1 MVGYGKVLME
11 EQVINSSPDDNKITV
26 VNRVA
31 QQPTESEIDLVE
43 VFFTLVHSWRA
54 LILGAL
60 FGAVLLAAVHVFFI
74 KPSFEASTELYITS
88 NDSMISLQDLQIGTQ
103 VAEDYRQIIKSRFVL
118 NQVIEA
124 MQLDMSYDRLNSM
137 VTVTNPNNT
146 HIIKTAVRSG
156 DLALSRDIANELLSI
171 SIERIYQVVGTN
183 EPSVI
188 DYSEANAVEDVSIS
202 FRKFVLIGALVG
214 LLLVAVIV
222 IIRMVMNSTI
232 RTEDDVEKYLGM
244 TVLSAIPYFD
254 EKK

>member
-1 MVGYGKVLME
+1 ME

-60 FGAVLLAAVHVFFI
+60 FGAVLLAAVHVFF
-74 KPSFEASTELYITS
+74 
-88 NDSMISLQDLQIGTQ
+88 
-103 VAEDYRQIIKSRFVL
+103 DYRLIIKSRSVL

-202 FRKFVLIGALVG
+202 FSKFVLIGALVG
-214 LLLVAVIV
+214 FLLIAVIV

-244 TVLSAIPYFD
+244 TVLAAIPYFD

>member
-1 MVGYGKVLME
+1 MAEQAQITNSTPVE
-11 EQVINSSPDDNKITV
+11 ETNKITV
-26 VNRVA
+26 VSSAA
-31 QQPTESEIDLVE
+31 QQQPAETEIDLVE

-54 LILGAL
+54 LLLGAL
-60 FGAVLLAAVHVFFI
+60 VGAVLLAAVHVLFI

-88 NDSMISLQDLQIGTQ
+88 NDSMISLQDLQIGSQ
-103 VAEDYRQIIKSRFVL
+103 VAEDYRFIIKSRSVL
-118 NQVIEA
+118 NQVINSL
-124 MQLDMSYDRLNSM
+124 QLDLDYDRLEKM

-146 HIIKTAVRSG
+146 HIIRTSVKSG

-188 DYSEANAVEDVSIS
+188 DYSEANAVEDISIS
-202 FRKFVLIGALVG
+202 FSKLVLIGALIG
-214 LLLVAVIV
+214 FLLVVVIV

-244 TVLSAIPYFD
+244 TVLAAIPYFD

>member
-1 MVGYGKVLME
+1 ME
-11 EQVINSSPDDNKITV
+11 EQALNNFSSPDQDANKITV

-31 QQPTESEIDLVE
+31 QEQPDEETIDLAE
-43 VFFTLVHSWRA
+43 VFFTLVHSWKA
-54 LILGAL
+54 LLLGAL
-60 FGAVLLAAVHVFFI
+60 AGAVILAAVHVFFI

-88 NDSMISLQDLQIGTQ
+88 NDSMISLQDLQIGSQ
-103 VAEDYRQIIKSRFVL
+103 VAEDYRFIIKSRSVL
-118 NQVIEA
+118 NQVIDSL
-124 MQLDMSYDRLNSM
+124 QLDLDYDKLNGM

-146 HIIKTAVRSG
+146 HIIRTAVKSG
-156 DLALSRDIANELLSI
+156 DLALSRDIANELLSV

-202 FRKFVLIGALVG
+202 FSKFVLIGALVG
-214 LLLVAVIV
+214 FLLIAVIV

-244 TVLSAIPYFD
+244 TVLAAIPYYD

>member
-103 VAEDYRQIIKSRFVL
+103 VAEDYRLIIKSRSVL

-156 DLALSRDIANELLSI
+156 DLALSRDIANELLSV

-202 FRKFVLIGALVG
+202 FSKFVLIGALVG
-214 LLLVAVIV
+214 FLLIAVIV

-244 TVLSAIPYFD
+244 TVLAAIPYFD

>member
-1 MVGYGKVLME
+1 ME

-43 VFFTLVHSWRA
+43 VFFTLVRSWRA

-88 NDSMISLQDLQIGTQ
+88 NDSMISLQDLQIGAQ

>member
-1 MVGYGKVLME
+1 ME

-244 TVLSAIPYFD
+244 TVLAAIPYFD

>member
-1 MVGYGKVLME
+1 ME
-11 EQVINSSPDDNKITV
+11 EQALNNYSSPDQDANKITV

-31 QQPTESEIDLVE
+31 QEQPDEETIDLAE
-43 VFFTLVHSWRA
+43 VFFTLVHSWKA
-54 LILGAL
+54 LLLGAL
-60 FGAVLLAAVHVFFI
+60 LGAVILAAVHVFFI

-88 NDSMISLQDLQIGTQ
+88 NDSMISLQDLQIGSQ
-103 VAEDYRQIIKSRFVL
+103 VAEDYRFIIKSRSVL
-118 NQVIEA
+118 NQVIDSL
-124 MQLDMSYDRLNSM
+124 QLDLDYDKLNGM

-146 HIIKTAVRSG
+146 HIIRTAVRSG
-156 DLALSRDIANELLSI
+156 DLPLSRDIANELLSV

-202 FRKFVLIGALVG
+202 FSKFVLIGALVG
-214 LLLVAVIV
+214 FLLVAVIV

-244 TVLSAIPYFD
+244 TVLAAIPYYD

>member
-1 MVGYGKVLME
+1 ME
-11 EQVINSSPDDNKITV
+11 EQALNNYSSPDQDANKITV

-31 QQPTESEIDLVE
+31 QEQPDEETIDLAE
-43 VFFTLVHSWRA
+43 VFFTLVHSWKA
-54 LILGAL
+54 LLLGAL
-60 FGAVLLAAVHVFFI
+60 LGAVILAAVHVFFI

-88 NDSMISLQDLQIGTQ
+88 NDSMISLQDLQIGSQ
-103 VAEDYRQIIKSRFVL
+103 VAEDYRFIIKSRSVL
-118 NQVIEA
+118 NQVIDSL
-124 MQLDMSYDRLNSM
+124 QLDLDYDKLNGM

-146 HIIKTAVRSG
+146 HIIRTAVRSG
-156 DLALSRDIANELLSI
+156 DLPLSRDIANELLSV

-202 FRKFVLIGALVG
+202 FSKFVLIGALVG
-214 LLLVAVIV
+214 FLLIAVIV

-244 TVLSAIPYFD
+244 TVLAAIPYYD

>member
-1 MVGYGKVLME
+1 ME

-43 VFFTLVHSWRA
+43 VFFTLVRSWRA

>member
-1 MVGYGKVLME
+1 MFFLHCFVNRRICSNEDSK
-11 EQVINSSPDDNKITV
+11 KITV

-43 VFFTLVHSWRA
+43 VFFTLVRSWRA

-74 KPSFEASTELYITS
+74 KPSFEASTALYITS

-244 TVLSAIPYFD
+244 TVLAAIPYFD